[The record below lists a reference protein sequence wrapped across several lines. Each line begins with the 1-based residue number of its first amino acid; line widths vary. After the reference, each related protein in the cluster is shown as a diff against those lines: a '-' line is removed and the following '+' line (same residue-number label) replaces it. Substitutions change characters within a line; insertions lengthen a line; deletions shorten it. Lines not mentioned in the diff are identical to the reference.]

1 MKRILLCALSLSLL
15 VTVGCKKSV
24 TPTPEPQPE
33 PSDAMIYLGVAGPA
47 ATRTGNE
54 GVRDTVFTNGDQIG
68 VIAAYST
75 TTDPISATNLPDW
88 TKKLYF
94 DNAPACFVKNAP
106 VEYDPIKTYKDN
118 RSYFGWGPAAE
129 GTLVN
134 NKYYPSQDKPIM
146 IYAYYPYTTV
156 TTSYVKP
163 DGISSKPLLNVTVNT
178 DVVKLGAS
186 NAGANVKQ
194 ADVLWF
200 ASAKEVKRTDTLKT
214 MHFKHA
220 LSQLTF
226 RFKRYIGSAPAY
238 VDSIIFCT
246 AKTAQLNLTDGTFKF
261 TLAAVTADTVA
272 AKYVIIPEKTKRTVP
287 IVTEQADKADET
299 GLLDIFDGVS
309 PLMIL
314 PLTEQIARGATLR
327 VVINTSIDGSGTEKD
342 QISMT
347 VPLTKLTTPFT
358 AGKKSVFNILV
369 TQSGIGL
376 EAEIEPWGLDGTSS
390 ELETENS
397 I

>member
-1 MKRILLCALSLSLL
+1 MKRILLCALSLFLL
-15 VTVGCKKSV
+15 ATVGCKKSI
-24 TPTPEPQPE
+24 TPTPEPQSD

-47 ATRTGNE
+47 TTRVGNE
-54 GVRDTVFTNGDQIG
+54 GVRDTVFTTGDQIG

-75 TTDPISATNLPDW
+75 TTNPTTPTNLPDW
-88 TKKLYF
+88 AKKLYF
-94 DNAPACFVKNAP
+94 DNSPACFVKNAP
-106 VEYDPIKTYKDN
+106 VDYDPVVSFKDN
-118 RSYFGWGPAAE
+118 RSYFGWGLAAE
-129 GTLVN
+129 GTLAN

-146 IYAYYPYTTV
+146 IYAYYPYTAS
-156 TTSYVKP
+156 TTSYIKP
-163 DGISSKPLLNVTVNT
+163 DGTSTKPLLNVTVNT
-178 DVVKLGAS
+178 DVVKLGAT

-226 RFKRYIGSAPAY
+226 RFKRYVGSSPAY

-246 AKTAQLNLTDGTFKF
+246 AKTAQMDLTAGTFAF
-261 TLAAVTADTVA
+261 TLAAADTIA
-272 AKYVIIPEKTKRTVP
+272 AKYVILPEKTKRAVP
-287 IVTEQADKADET
+287 IVVEQPDKADET

-327 VVINTSIDGSGTEKD
+327 VVINTSIDGNGTEKD

-347 VPLTKLTTPFT
+347 VPLTKLTMPFE

-390 ELETENS
+390 ELETEN
-397 I
+397 